1 METKWLEDFLCLAEK
16 RSFSLAAQVRHV
28 TQSALS
34 RRIRALEEWA
44 GVELIDRSCHP
55 LRLTVAGQLFLEQA
69 RLLLNLTLD
78 TRRLLRAQE
87 PPTRGAE
94 RRTAER
100 QERAL
105 LL

>member
-16 RSFSLAAQVRHV
+16 RSFSLAAGCRHV

-55 LRLTVAGQLFLEQA
+55 LQLTVAGQLFLEQA
-69 RLLLNLTLD
+69 RQLLHLTLD
-78 TRRLLRAQE
+78 TRRMLRAQE
-87 PPTRGAE
+87 APAHGVEQRMHE
-94 RRTAER
+94 RRGRT
-100 QERAL
+100 L
-105 LL
+105 LV